1 MASGGGGKDS
11 GREGPVSGFGNVE
24 DGLGEVLTQGIELGW
39 PEEEDRG
46 EGATSRR
53 AVELRS
59 ALDEMRRKRELTS
72 GSHIHPDK
80 YLAMPRGLS
89 ASLERTVHESGVTIM
104 MTWWGLLGWQ
114 VATSPSFPFGLCMQ
128 PASQCNLLPCCSKV

>member
-11 GREGPVSGFGNVE
+11 GREESVWRFGKVE
-24 DGLGEVLTQGIELGW
+24 EGLGKVLTQGIELGW
-39 PEEEDRG
+39 PEEGDRG

-89 ASLERTVHESGVTIM
+89 AGLERTVRESGVTILPPKRNLA
-104 MTWWGLLGWQ
+104 TRFNEWQ
-114 VATSPSFPFGLCMQ
+114 KGRFKNLCV
-128 PASQCNLLPCCSKV
+128 PR